1 MRKILLL
8 GLILQALFSE
18 EAAQEL
24 LQCSAIF
31 ESKKA
36 ELKDDLRRL
45 SEKEQSLRI
54 LQTENARLLD
64 EKTDLLNQKEKEVEE
79 KLKNL
84 AAKEEAFKTLQTEE
98 KKRLKNLIEENEG
111 ILREI
116 KQAKDSKIGETYS
129 KMKDSKSALILE
141 NLPTQNALEIL
152 MALKPQELGKILAKM
167 DPKKAAA
174 LTELWQKPPKENK
187 EIPKTTA
194 PTPPIAFGT
203 QFALSLIPLGGY
215 VKLKGMDKEENG
227 MNETTDDSY
236 AQKSPFQKL
245 WILFGGAFFNFLF
258 AILVYFFLALGG
270 EKVLLPVIGDLDKNA
285 LEAGLLKGDKILSI
299 NHKKIASFREI
310 RSVVARARGEL
321 VLEIE
326 RNHQVLEKR
335 LTPKIVAVISD
346 SNDPNE
352 MIRYKAIGIKPDMQK
367 MGVVSYSLFQAF
379 EKALSRFKEGVVL
392 IVDSLRRLIMGSSSV
407 KELSGVV
414 GIVGALS
421 HANSLSM
428 LLLFGAFLSIN
439 LGILNLLPIPALD
452 GAQMLG
458 VVFKNIFHI
467 TLPTPI
473 QNALWLAGVGF
484 LVFIMFLGLFND
496 LTRLL

>member
-1 MRKILLL
+1 MMFIVAVLMLAF
-8 GLILQALFSE
+8 LIF
-18 EAAQEL
+18 
-24 LQCSAIF
+24 
-31 ESKKA
+31 
-36 ELKDDLRRL
+36 
-45 SEKEQSLRI
+45 
-54 LQTENARLLD
+54 
-64 EKTDLLNQKEKEVEE
+64 VH
-79 KLKNL
+79 
-84 AAKEEAFKTLQTEE
+84 
-98 KKRLKNLIEENEG
+98 
-111 ILREI
+111 
-116 KQAKDSKIGETYS
+116 
-129 KMKDSKSALILE
+129 
-141 NLPTQNALEIL
+141 
-152 MALKPQELGKILAKM
+152 ELGHFTIARICGVKVEVFSIGFG
-167 DPKKAAA
+167 KK
-174 LTELWQKPPKENK
+174 LCFFKL
-187 EIPKTTA
+187 
-194 PTPPIAFGT
+194 FGT

-227 MNETTDDSY
+227 TNETHQENDSY

-258 AILVYFFLALGG
+258 AILVYFFLALSG
-270 EKVLLPVIGDLDKNA
+270 EKVLLPVIGDLEKNA

-321 VLEIE
+321 VLKIE
-326 RNHQVLEKR
+326 RNHQILEKR

-367 MGVVSYSLFQAF
+367 TGVVSYSLFQAF

-392 IVDSLRRLIMGSSSV
+392 IVDSLRRLIMGSASV

-421 HANSLSM
+421 HASSFSM

-458 VVFKNIFHI
+458 VVFKNIFKI
-467 TLPTPI
+467 TLPAFV

>member
-1 MRKILLL
+1 MFIVAVLMLAF
-8 GLILQALFSE
+8 LIF
-18 EAAQEL
+18 
-24 LQCSAIF
+24 
-31 ESKKA
+31 
-36 ELKDDLRRL
+36 
-45 SEKEQSLRI
+45 
-54 LQTENARLLD
+54 
-64 EKTDLLNQKEKEVEE
+64 VH
-79 KLKNL
+79 
-84 AAKEEAFKTLQTEE
+84 
-98 KKRLKNLIEENEG
+98 
-111 ILREI
+111 
-116 KQAKDSKIGETYS
+116 
-129 KMKDSKSALILE
+129 
-141 NLPTQNALEIL
+141 
-152 MALKPQELGKILAKM
+152 ELGHFTIARICGVKVEVFSIGFG
-167 DPKKAAA
+167 KK
-174 LTELWQKPPKENK
+174 LCFFKL
-187 EIPKTTA
+187 
-194 PTPPIAFGT
+194 FGT

-215 VKLKGMDKEENG
+215 VKLKGMDKEEDG
-227 MNETTDDSY
+227 TNETHQENDSY

-258 AILVYFFLALGG
+258 AILVYFFLALSG

-310 RSVVARARGEL
+310 RSVVARSQGEL

-326 RNHQVLEKR
+326 RKHQILEKR

-352 MIRYKAIGIKPDMQK
+352 IIKYKVIGIKPDMQK
-367 MGVVSYSLFQAF
+367 TGVISYSLFQAF

-392 IVDSLRRLIMGSSSV
+392 IGDSLRRLIMGSASV

-421 HANSLSM
+421 HASSLSM

-458 VVFKNIFHI
+458 VVFKNIFKI
-467 TLPTPI
+467 TLPAFM

-496 LTRLL
+496 ITRLL

>member
-1 MRKILLL
+1 MFIVAVLMLAF
-8 GLILQALFSE
+8 LIF
-18 EAAQEL
+18 
-24 LQCSAIF
+24 
-31 ESKKA
+31 
-36 ELKDDLRRL
+36 
-45 SEKEQSLRI
+45 
-54 LQTENARLLD
+54 
-64 EKTDLLNQKEKEVEE
+64 VH
-79 KLKNL
+79 
-84 AAKEEAFKTLQTEE
+84 
-98 KKRLKNLIEENEG
+98 
-111 ILREI
+111 
-116 KQAKDSKIGETYS
+116 
-129 KMKDSKSALILE
+129 
-141 NLPTQNALEIL
+141 
-152 MALKPQELGKILAKM
+152 ELGHFTIARICGVKVEVFSIGFG
-167 DPKKAAA
+167 KK
-174 LTELWQKPPKENK
+174 LCFFKL
-187 EIPKTTA
+187 
-194 PTPPIAFGT
+194 FGT

-215 VKLKGMDKEENG
+215 VKLKGMDKEEDG
-227 MNETTDDSY
+227 TNETANDSY

-299 NHKKIASFREI
+299 NHQKIASFREI
-310 RSVVARARGEL
+310 RSVVARSQGEL

-326 RNHQVLEKR
+326 RNHQILEKR

-352 MIRYKAIGIKPDMQK
+352 MIQYKAIGIKPDMQK
-367 MGVVSYSLFQAF
+367 TGVVSYSLFQAF

-392 IVDSLRRLIMGSSSV
+392 IADSLRRLIMGSASV

-421 HANSLSM
+421 HASSLSM

-458 VVFKNIFHI
+458 VVFKNIFKI
-467 TLPTPI
+467 VLPAFM

-496 LTRLL
+496 ITRLL

>member
-1 MRKILLL
+1 MFIVAVLMLAF
-8 GLILQALFSE
+8 LIF
-18 EAAQEL
+18 
-24 LQCSAIF
+24 
-31 ESKKA
+31 
-36 ELKDDLRRL
+36 
-45 SEKEQSLRI
+45 
-54 LQTENARLLD
+54 
-64 EKTDLLNQKEKEVEE
+64 VH
-79 KLKNL
+79 
-84 AAKEEAFKTLQTEE
+84 
-98 KKRLKNLIEENEG
+98 
-111 ILREI
+111 
-116 KQAKDSKIGETYS
+116 
-129 KMKDSKSALILE
+129 
-141 NLPTQNALEIL
+141 
-152 MALKPQELGKILAKM
+152 ELGHFTIARICGVKVEVFSIGFG
-167 DPKKAAA
+167 KK
-174 LTELWQKPPKENK
+174 LCFFKL
-187 EIPKTTA
+187 
-194 PTPPIAFGT
+194 FGT

-215 VKLKGMDKEENG
+215 VKLKGMDKEENET
-227 MNETTDDSY
+227 NETNQENDSY

-270 EKVLLPVIGDLDKNA
+270 EKVLLPVIGDLEKNA

-299 NHKKIASFREI
+299 NHKKIASFGEI
-310 RSVVARARGEL
+310 RSVVARSRGEL

-326 RNHQVLEKR
+326 RNHQILEKR

-352 MIRYKAIGIKPDMQK
+352 IIKYKVIGIKPDMQK
-367 MGVVSYSLFQAF
+367 TVVVSYYLFQAF
-379 EKALSRFKEGVVL
+379 EQALSRFKEGVVL
-392 IVDSLRRLIMGSSSV
+392 IVDSLRRLITGSASV

-421 HANSLSM
+421 HASSLSM

-458 VVFKNIFHI
+458 VVFKNIFKI
-467 TLPTPI
+467 TLPAFM

-496 LTRLL
+496 ITRLL

>member
-1 MRKILLL
+1 MMFVVAVLMLAF
-8 GLILQALFSE
+8 LIF
-18 EAAQEL
+18 
-24 LQCSAIF
+24 
-31 ESKKA
+31 
-36 ELKDDLRRL
+36 
-45 SEKEQSLRI
+45 
-54 LQTENARLLD
+54 
-64 EKTDLLNQKEKEVEE
+64 VH
-79 KLKNL
+79 
-84 AAKEEAFKTLQTEE
+84 
-98 KKRLKNLIEENEG
+98 
-111 ILREI
+111 
-116 KQAKDSKIGETYS
+116 
-129 KMKDSKSALILE
+129 
-141 NLPTQNALEIL
+141 
-152 MALKPQELGKILAKM
+152 ELGHFTIARICGVKVEVFSIGFG
-167 DPKKAAA
+167 KK
-174 LTELWQKPPKENK
+174 LCFFKL
-187 EIPKTTA
+187 
-194 PTPPIAFGT
+194 FGT

-215 VKLKGMDKEENG
+215 VKLKGMDKEENET
-227 MNETTDDSY
+227 NETDQAHDSY

-270 EKVLLPVIGDLDKNA
+270 EKVLLPIIGDLEKNA

-299 NHKKIASFREI
+299 NHKKIASFGEI

-326 RNHQVLEKR
+326 RNHQILEKR

-352 MIRYKAIGIKPDMQK
+352 IIKYKVIGIKPDMQK
-367 MGVVSYSLFQAF
+367 TGVVSYSLFQAF
-379 EKALSRFKEGVVL
+379 EQALSRFKEGVVL
-392 IVDSLRRLIMGSSSV
+392 IVDSLRRLITGSASV

-421 HANSLSM
+421 HASSLSM

-458 VVFKNIFHI
+458 VVFKNIFKI
-467 TLPTPI
+467 ALPAFM

-496 LTRLL
+496 ITRLL

>member
-1 MRKILLL
+1 MFIVAVLMLAF
-8 GLILQALFSE
+8 LIF
-18 EAAQEL
+18 
-24 LQCSAIF
+24 
-31 ESKKA
+31 
-36 ELKDDLRRL
+36 
-45 SEKEQSLRI
+45 
-54 LQTENARLLD
+54 
-64 EKTDLLNQKEKEVEE
+64 VH
-79 KLKNL
+79 
-84 AAKEEAFKTLQTEE
+84 
-98 KKRLKNLIEENEG
+98 
-111 ILREI
+111 
-116 KQAKDSKIGETYS
+116 
-129 KMKDSKSALILE
+129 
-141 NLPTQNALEIL
+141 
-152 MALKPQELGKILAKM
+152 ELGHFVIARICGVKVEVFSIGFG
-167 DPKKAAA
+167 KK
-174 LTELWQKPPKENK
+174 LWFFKL
-187 EIPKTTA
+187 
-194 PTPPIAFGT
+194 FGT

-215 VKLKGMDKEENG
+215 VKLKGMDKEESG
-227 MNETTDDSY
+227 TNETADDSY

-258 AILVYFFLALGG
+258 AISVYFFLALSG
-270 EKVLLPVIGDLDKNA
+270 EKVLLPVIGGLDKNA

-326 RNHQVLEKR
+326 RNNQILEKR
-335 LTPKIVAVISD
+335 LTPKIVAMISD

-367 MGVVSYSLFQAF
+367 TGVVSYSLFQAF
-379 EKALSRFKEGVVL
+379 EQALSRFKEGVVL
-392 IVDSLRRLIMGSSSV
+392 IVDSLRRLIMGSASV

-421 HANSLSM
+421 HANSVSM

-458 VVFKNIFHI
+458 VVFKNIFNI
-467 TLPTPI
+467 TLPAFM

>member
-1 MRKILLL
+1 MFIVAVLMLAF
-8 GLILQALFSE
+8 LIF
-18 EAAQEL
+18 
-24 LQCSAIF
+24 
-31 ESKKA
+31 
-36 ELKDDLRRL
+36 
-45 SEKEQSLRI
+45 
-54 LQTENARLLD
+54 
-64 EKTDLLNQKEKEVEE
+64 VH
-79 KLKNL
+79 
-84 AAKEEAFKTLQTEE
+84 
-98 KKRLKNLIEENEG
+98 
-111 ILREI
+111 
-116 KQAKDSKIGETYS
+116 
-129 KMKDSKSALILE
+129 
-141 NLPTQNALEIL
+141 
-152 MALKPQELGKILAKM
+152 ELGHFTIARICGVKVEVFSIGFG
-167 DPKKAAA
+167 KK
-174 LTELWQKPPKENK
+174 LCFFKL
-187 EIPKTTA
+187 
-194 PTPPIAFGT
+194 FGT

-215 VKLKGMDKEENG
+215 VKLKGMDKEEN
-227 MNETTDDSY
+227 ETHQADDSY

-258 AILVYFFLALGG
+258 AVLVYFFLALSG
-270 EKVLLPVIGDLDKNA
+270 EKVLLPVIGGLESNA

-326 RNHQVLEKR
+326 RNHQILEKR

-367 MGVVSYSLFQAF
+367 TGVVSYSLFQAF
-379 EKALSRFKEGVVL
+379 EQALSRFKEGVVL
-392 IVDSLRRLIMGSSSV
+392 IVDSLRRLVTGSASV

-428 LLLFGAFLSIN
+428 LLLFGAFLSVN

-458 VVFKNIFHI
+458 VVFKNIFKI
-467 TLPTPI
+467 TLPAFV
-473 QNALWLAGVGF
+473 QNALWLAGVGL

-496 LTRLL
+496 INRLL

>member
-1 MRKILLL
+1 MMFIVAVLMLAF
-8 GLILQALFSE
+8 LIF
-18 EAAQEL
+18 
-24 LQCSAIF
+24 
-31 ESKKA
+31 
-36 ELKDDLRRL
+36 
-45 SEKEQSLRI
+45 
-54 LQTENARLLD
+54 
-64 EKTDLLNQKEKEVEE
+64 VH
-79 KLKNL
+79 
-84 AAKEEAFKTLQTEE
+84 
-98 KKRLKNLIEENEG
+98 
-111 ILREI
+111 
-116 KQAKDSKIGETYS
+116 
-129 KMKDSKSALILE
+129 
-141 NLPTQNALEIL
+141 
-152 MALKPQELGKILAKM
+152 ELGHFVIARICGVKVEVFSIGFG
-167 DPKKAAA
+167 KK
-174 LTELWQKPPKENK
+174 LCFFKL
-187 EIPKTTA
+187 
-194 PTPPIAFGT
+194 FGT

-227 MNETTDDSY
+227 TNETANDSY

-258 AILVYFFLALGG
+258 AILVYFFLALSG
-270 EKVLLPVIGDLDKNA
+270 EKVLLPIIGDLEKNA

-299 NHKKIASFREI
+299 NHQKIASFGEI
-310 RSVVARARGEL
+310 RSVVAHARGEL

-326 RNHQVLEKR
+326 RNNQILEKR

-367 MGVVSYSLFQAF
+367 TGVVSYSLFQAF

-392 IVDSLRRLIMGSSSV
+392 IVDSLRRLIMGSASV

>member
-1 MRKILLL
+1 MMFIVAVLMLAF
-8 GLILQALFSE
+8 LIF
-18 EAAQEL
+18 
-24 LQCSAIF
+24 
-31 ESKKA
+31 
-36 ELKDDLRRL
+36 
-45 SEKEQSLRI
+45 
-54 LQTENARLLD
+54 
-64 EKTDLLNQKEKEVEE
+64 VH
-79 KLKNL
+79 
-84 AAKEEAFKTLQTEE
+84 
-98 KKRLKNLIEENEG
+98 
-111 ILREI
+111 
-116 KQAKDSKIGETYS
+116 
-129 KMKDSKSALILE
+129 
-141 NLPTQNALEIL
+141 
-152 MALKPQELGKILAKM
+152 ELGHFTIARICGVKVEVFSIGFG
-167 DPKKAAA
+167 KK
-174 LTELWQKPPKENK
+174 LCFFKL
-187 EIPKTTA
+187 
-194 PTPPIAFGT
+194 FGT

-215 VKLKGMDKEENG
+215 VKLKGMDKEENET
-227 MNETTDDSY
+227 NESTNDSY

-270 EKVLLPVIGDLDKNA
+270 EKVLLPVIGGLEKNA

-310 RSVVARARGEL
+310 RSVVAHARGEL

-326 RNHQVLEKR
+326 RNHQILEKR

-352 MIRYKAIGIKPDMQK
+352 IIKYKVIGIKPDMQK
-367 MGVVSYSLFQAF
+367 TGVISYSLFQAF

-392 IVDSLRRLIMGSSSV
+392 IADSLRRLITGSASV

-421 HANSLSM
+421 HASSLSM

-458 VVFKNIFHI
+458 VVFKNIFKI
-467 TLPTPI
+467 TLPAFM

-496 LTRLL
+496 ITRLL

>member
-1 MRKILLL
+1 MFIVAVLMLAF
-8 GLILQALFSE
+8 LIF
-18 EAAQEL
+18 
-24 LQCSAIF
+24 
-31 ESKKA
+31 
-36 ELKDDLRRL
+36 
-45 SEKEQSLRI
+45 
-54 LQTENARLLD
+54 
-64 EKTDLLNQKEKEVEE
+64 VH
-79 KLKNL
+79 
-84 AAKEEAFKTLQTEE
+84 
-98 KKRLKNLIEENEG
+98 
-111 ILREI
+111 
-116 KQAKDSKIGETYS
+116 
-129 KMKDSKSALILE
+129 
-141 NLPTQNALEIL
+141 
-152 MALKPQELGKILAKM
+152 ELGHFTIARICGVKVEVFSIGFG
-167 DPKKAAA
+167 KK
-174 LTELWQKPPKENK
+174 LCFFKL
-187 EIPKTTA
+187 
-194 PTPPIAFGT
+194 FGT

-215 VKLKGMDKEENG
+215 VKLKGMDKEG
-227 MNETTDDSY
+227 NETNESANDSY
-236 AQKSPFQKL
+236 AQKSPFKKL

-270 EKVLLPVIGDLDKNA
+270 EKVLLPVIGDLEKNA

-310 RSVVARARGEL
+310 RSVVAHSRGEL

-326 RNHQVLEKR
+326 RNHQILEKR

-352 MIRYKAIGIKPDMQK
+352 MIRYKVIGIKPDMQK
-367 MGVVSYSLFQAF
+367 TGVVSYSLFQAF
-379 EKALSRFKEGVVL
+379 EQALSRFKEGVVL
-392 IVDSLRRLIMGSSSV
+392 IADSLKRLIMGSSSV

-421 HANSLSM
+421 HASSLSM

-458 VVFKNIFHI
+458 VVFKNIFKI
-467 TLPTPI
+467 TLPAFM

-496 LTRLL
+496 ITRLL

>member
-1 MRKILLL
+1 MFIVAVLMLAF
-8 GLILQALFSE
+8 LIF
-18 EAAQEL
+18 
-24 LQCSAIF
+24 
-31 ESKKA
+31 
-36 ELKDDLRRL
+36 
-45 SEKEQSLRI
+45 
-54 LQTENARLLD
+54 
-64 EKTDLLNQKEKEVEE
+64 VH
-79 KLKNL
+79 
-84 AAKEEAFKTLQTEE
+84 
-98 KKRLKNLIEENEG
+98 
-111 ILREI
+111 
-116 KQAKDSKIGETYS
+116 
-129 KMKDSKSALILE
+129 
-141 NLPTQNALEIL
+141 
-152 MALKPQELGKILAKM
+152 ELGHFTIARICGVKVEVFSIGFG
-167 DPKKAAA
+167 KK
-174 LTELWQKPPKENK
+174 LCFFKL
-187 EIPKTTA
+187 
-194 PTPPIAFGT
+194 FGT

-215 VKLKGMDKEENG
+215 VKLKGMDKEENKT
-227 MNETTDDSY
+227 NETANDSY

-258 AILVYFFLALGG
+258 AILVYFFLALSG
-270 EKVLLPVIGDLDKNA
+270 EKVLLPIIGDLEKNA

-310 RSVVARARGEL
+310 RSVVAHARGEL

-326 RNHQVLEKR
+326 RNNQILEKR
-335 LTPKIVAVISD
+335 LTPKIVAVISE

-367 MGVVSYSLFQAF
+367 TGVVSYSLFQAF
-379 EKALSRFKEGVVL
+379 EQALSRFKEGVVL
-392 IVDSLRRLIMGSSSV
+392 IGDSLRRLIMGSSSV

-421 HANSLSM
+421 HANSLNM

-467 TLPTPI
+467 ALPTPI

-484 LVFIMFLGLFND
+484 LVFVMFLGLFND
-496 LTRLL
+496 ITRLL

>member
-1 MRKILLL
+1 MMFVVAVLMLALL
-8 GLILQALFSE
+8 
-18 EAAQEL
+18 
-24 LQCSAIF
+24 IF
-31 ESKKA
+31 
-36 ELKDDLRRL
+36 
-45 SEKEQSLRI
+45 
-54 LQTENARLLD
+54 
-64 EKTDLLNQKEKEVEE
+64 VH
-79 KLKNL
+79 
-84 AAKEEAFKTLQTEE
+84 
-98 KKRLKNLIEENEG
+98 
-111 ILREI
+111 
-116 KQAKDSKIGETYS
+116 
-129 KMKDSKSALILE
+129 
-141 NLPTQNALEIL
+141 
-152 MALKPQELGKILAKM
+152 ELGHFTIARICGVKVEVFSIGFG
-167 DPKKAAA
+167 KK
-174 LTELWQKPPKENK
+174 LCFFKL
-187 EIPKTTA
+187 
-194 PTPPIAFGT
+194 FGT

-227 MNETTDDSY
+227 TNETHQENDSY

-258 AILVYFFLALGG
+258 AILVYFFLALSG
-270 EKVLLPVIGDLDKNA
+270 EKVLLPVIGGLEKNA

-299 NHKKIASFREI
+299 NHEKIASFREI
-310 RSVVARARGEL
+310 RSVVARSQGEL

-326 RNHQVLEKR
+326 RNNQILEKR

-367 MGVVSYSLFQAF
+367 TGVISYSLFQAF

-392 IVDSLRRLIMGSSSV
+392 IVDSLRRLITGSASV

-421 HANSLSM
+421 HASSLSM

-458 VVFKNIFHI
+458 VVFKNIFKI
-467 TLPTPI
+467 TLPAFM

>member
-1 MRKILLL
+1 MFIVAVLMLAF
-8 GLILQALFSE
+8 LIF
-18 EAAQEL
+18 
-24 LQCSAIF
+24 
-31 ESKKA
+31 
-36 ELKDDLRRL
+36 
-45 SEKEQSLRI
+45 
-54 LQTENARLLD
+54 
-64 EKTDLLNQKEKEVEE
+64 VH
-79 KLKNL
+79 
-84 AAKEEAFKTLQTEE
+84 
-98 KKRLKNLIEENEG
+98 
-111 ILREI
+111 
-116 KQAKDSKIGETYS
+116 
-129 KMKDSKSALILE
+129 
-141 NLPTQNALEIL
+141 
-152 MALKPQELGKILAKM
+152 ELGHFTIARICGVKVEVFSIGFG
-167 DPKKAAA
+167 KK
-174 LTELWQKPPKENK
+174 LCFFKL
-187 EIPKTTA
+187 
-194 PTPPIAFGT
+194 FGT

-215 VKLKGMDKEENG
+215 VKLKGMDKEENET
-227 MNETTDDSY
+227 NESTNDSY
-236 AQKSPFQKL
+236 AQKSPFKKL

-270 EKVLLPVIGDLDKNA
+270 EKVLLPIIGDLEKNA

-299 NHKKIASFREI
+299 NHKKIASFGEI
-310 RSVVARARGEL
+310 RSVVAHARGEL

-326 RNHQVLEKR
+326 RNHQILEKR

-352 MIRYKAIGIKPDMQK
+352 IIKYKVIGIKPDMQK
-367 MGVVSYSLFQAF
+367 TGVVSYSLFQAF

-392 IVDSLRRLIMGSSSV
+392 IVDSLRRLIMGSASV

-421 HANSLSM
+421 HASSLSM

-458 VVFKNIFHI
+458 VVFKNIFKI
-467 TLPTPI
+467 TLPAFM

-496 LTRLL
+496 ITRLL

>member
-1 MRKILLL
+1 MFIVAVLMLAF
-8 GLILQALFSE
+8 LIF
-18 EAAQEL
+18 
-24 LQCSAIF
+24 
-31 ESKKA
+31 
-36 ELKDDLRRL
+36 
-45 SEKEQSLRI
+45 
-54 LQTENARLLD
+54 
-64 EKTDLLNQKEKEVEE
+64 VH
-79 KLKNL
+79 
-84 AAKEEAFKTLQTEE
+84 
-98 KKRLKNLIEENEG
+98 
-111 ILREI
+111 
-116 KQAKDSKIGETYS
+116 
-129 KMKDSKSALILE
+129 
-141 NLPTQNALEIL
+141 
-152 MALKPQELGKILAKM
+152 ELGHFTIARICGVKVEVFSIGFG
-167 DPKKAAA
+167 KK
-174 LTELWQKPPKENK
+174 LCFFKL
-187 EIPKTTA
+187 
-194 PTPPIAFGT
+194 FGT

-227 MNETTDDSY
+227 TNETSNDSY

-258 AILVYFFLALGG
+258 AILVYFFLALSG
-270 EKVLLPVIGDLDKNA
+270 EKVLLPVIGDLEKNA

-299 NHKKIASFREI
+299 NHEKIASFREI

-326 RNHQVLEKR
+326 RNNRILEKR
-335 LTPKIVAVISD
+335 LTPKIVAVISE

-367 MGVVSYSLFQAF
+367 MGVVSYSVFQAF
-379 EKALSRFKEGVVL
+379 EKALSRFKEGVIL
-392 IVDSLRRLIMGSSSV
+392 IVDSLRRLIMGSTSV

-458 VVFKNIFHI
+458 VVFKNIFKI
-467 TLPTPI
+467 ALPAFV

>member
-1 MRKILLL
+1 MFIVAVLMLAF
-8 GLILQALFSE
+8 LIF
-18 EAAQEL
+18 
-24 LQCSAIF
+24 
-31 ESKKA
+31 
-36 ELKDDLRRL
+36 
-45 SEKEQSLRI
+45 
-54 LQTENARLLD
+54 
-64 EKTDLLNQKEKEVEE
+64 VH
-79 KLKNL
+79 
-84 AAKEEAFKTLQTEE
+84 
-98 KKRLKNLIEENEG
+98 
-111 ILREI
+111 
-116 KQAKDSKIGETYS
+116 
-129 KMKDSKSALILE
+129 
-141 NLPTQNALEIL
+141 
-152 MALKPQELGKILAKM
+152 ELGHFTIARICGVKVEVFSIGFG
-167 DPKKAAA
+167 KK
-174 LTELWQKPPKENK
+174 LCFFKL
-187 EIPKTTA
+187 
-194 PTPPIAFGT
+194 FGT

-227 MNETTDDSY
+227 VNETADDSY

-258 AILVYFFLALGG
+258 AILVYFFLALSG
-270 EKVLLPVIGDLDKNA
+270 EKVLLPVIGGLEKNA

-299 NHKKIASFREI
+299 NHQKIASFREI

-326 RNHQVLEKR
+326 RNHQILEKR
-335 LTPKIVAVISD
+335 LTPKIVAVISE

-352 MIRYKAIGIKPDMQK
+352 IIQYKIIGIKPDMQK

-392 IVDSLRRLIMGSSSV
+392 IVDSLRRLIMGSASV

-421 HANSLSM
+421 HASSLSM

-458 VVFKNIFHI
+458 VVFKNIFKI

>member
-1 MRKILLL
+1 MMFIVAVLMLAF
-8 GLILQALFSE
+8 LIF
-18 EAAQEL
+18 
-24 LQCSAIF
+24 
-31 ESKKA
+31 
-36 ELKDDLRRL
+36 
-45 SEKEQSLRI
+45 
-54 LQTENARLLD
+54 
-64 EKTDLLNQKEKEVEE
+64 VH
-79 KLKNL
+79 
-84 AAKEEAFKTLQTEE
+84 
-98 KKRLKNLIEENEG
+98 
-111 ILREI
+111 
-116 KQAKDSKIGETYS
+116 
-129 KMKDSKSALILE
+129 
-141 NLPTQNALEIL
+141 
-152 MALKPQELGKILAKM
+152 ELGHFTIARICRVKVEVFSIGFG
-167 DPKKAAA
+167 KK
-174 LTELWQKPPKENK
+174 LCFFKL
-187 EIPKTTA
+187 
-194 PTPPIAFGT
+194 FDT

-215 VKLKGMDKEENG
+215 VKLKGMDKEEDG
-227 MNETTDDSY
+227 TNESANDSY

-258 AILVYFFLALGG
+258 AILVYFFLALSG

-310 RSVVARARGEL
+310 RSVVARSQGEL

-326 RNHQVLEKR
+326 RKHQILEKR

-352 MIRYKAIGIKPDMQK
+352 MIQYKAIGIKPDMQK
-367 MGVVSYSLFQAF
+367 TGVVSYSLFQAF

-392 IVDSLRRLIMGSSSV
+392 IVDSLRRLIMGSASV

-421 HANSLSM
+421 HASSLSM

-458 VVFKNIFHI
+458 VIFKNIFKI
-467 TLPTPI
+467 TLPAFV

-496 LTRLL
+496 ITRLL

>member
-1 MRKILLL
+1 MFIVAVLMLAF
-8 GLILQALFSE
+8 LIF
-18 EAAQEL
+18 
-24 LQCSAIF
+24 
-31 ESKKA
+31 
-36 ELKDDLRRL
+36 
-45 SEKEQSLRI
+45 
-54 LQTENARLLD
+54 
-64 EKTDLLNQKEKEVEE
+64 VH
-79 KLKNL
+79 
-84 AAKEEAFKTLQTEE
+84 
-98 KKRLKNLIEENEG
+98 
-111 ILREI
+111 
-116 KQAKDSKIGETYS
+116 
-129 KMKDSKSALILE
+129 
-141 NLPTQNALEIL
+141 
-152 MALKPQELGKILAKM
+152 ELGHFTIARICGVKVEVFSIGFG
-167 DPKKAAA
+167 KK
-174 LTELWQKPPKENK
+174 LCFFKL
-187 EIPKTTA
+187 
-194 PTPPIAFGT
+194 FGT

-215 VKLKGMDKEENG
+215 VKLKGMDKEENET
-227 MNETTDDSY
+227 NESANDSY
-236 AQKSPFQKL
+236 VQKSPFQKL

-270 EKVLLPVIGDLDKNA
+270 EKVLLPVIGDLEKNA

-326 RNHQVLEKR
+326 RNHQILEKR

-352 MIRYKAIGIKPDMQK
+352 IIKYKVIGIKPDMQK
-367 MGVVSYSLFQAF
+367 TGVVSYSLFQAF
-379 EKALSRFKEGVVL
+379 EQALSRFKEGVVL
-392 IVDSLRRLIMGSSSV
+392 IADSLRRLIMGSASV

-421 HANSLSM
+421 HASSLSM

-458 VVFKNIFHI
+458 VVFKNIFKI
-467 TLPTPI
+467 TLPAFM

-496 LTRLL
+496 ITRLL

>member
-1 MRKILLL
+1 MMFIVAVLMLAF
-8 GLILQALFSE
+8 LIF
-18 EAAQEL
+18 
-24 LQCSAIF
+24 
-31 ESKKA
+31 
-36 ELKDDLRRL
+36 
-45 SEKEQSLRI
+45 
-54 LQTENARLLD
+54 
-64 EKTDLLNQKEKEVEE
+64 VH
-79 KLKNL
+79 
-84 AAKEEAFKTLQTEE
+84 
-98 KKRLKNLIEENEG
+98 
-111 ILREI
+111 
-116 KQAKDSKIGETYS
+116 
-129 KMKDSKSALILE
+129 
-141 NLPTQNALEIL
+141 
-152 MALKPQELGKILAKM
+152 ELGHFTIARICGVKVEVFSIGFG
-167 DPKKAAA
+167 KK
-174 LTELWQKPPKENK
+174 LCFFKL
-187 EIPKTTA
+187 
-194 PTPPIAFGT
+194 FGT

-215 VKLKGMDKEENG
+215 VKLKGMDKEENET
-227 MNETTDDSY
+227 NETNQENDSY

-270 EKVLLPVIGDLDKNA
+270 EKVLLPIIGDLEKNA

-299 NHKKIASFREI
+299 NHEKIASFREI
-310 RSVVARARGEL
+310 RSVVAHARGEL

-326 RNHQVLEKR
+326 RNHQILEKR

-352 MIRYKAIGIKPDMQK
+352 IIKYKVIGIKPDMQK
-367 MGVVSYSLFQAF
+367 TGVVSYSLFQAF
-379 EKALSRFKEGVVL
+379 EQALSRFKEGVVL
-392 IVDSLRRLIMGSSSV
+392 IVDSLRRLIMGSASV

-421 HANSLSM
+421 HASSLSM

-458 VVFKNIFHI
+458 VVFKNIFKI
-467 TLPTPI
+467 TLPAFM

-496 LTRLL
+496 ITRLL

>member
-1 MRKILLL
+1 MFIVAVLMLAF
-8 GLILQALFSE
+8 LIF
-18 EAAQEL
+18 
-24 LQCSAIF
+24 
-31 ESKKA
+31 
-36 ELKDDLRRL
+36 
-45 SEKEQSLRI
+45 
-54 LQTENARLLD
+54 
-64 EKTDLLNQKEKEVEE
+64 VH
-79 KLKNL
+79 
-84 AAKEEAFKTLQTEE
+84 
-98 KKRLKNLIEENEG
+98 
-111 ILREI
+111 
-116 KQAKDSKIGETYS
+116 
-129 KMKDSKSALILE
+129 
-141 NLPTQNALEIL
+141 
-152 MALKPQELGKILAKM
+152 ELGHFTIARICGVKVEVFSIGFG
-167 DPKKAAA
+167 KK
-174 LTELWQKPPKENK
+174 LCFFKL
-187 EIPKTTA
+187 
-194 PTPPIAFGT
+194 FGT

-215 VKLKGMDKEENG
+215 VKLKGMDKEESG
-227 MNETTDDSY
+227 TNETADDSY

-258 AILVYFFLALGG
+258 AILVYFFLALSG

-299 NHKKIASFREI
+299 NHEKIASFGEI
-310 RSVVARARGEL
+310 RGIVARARGEL

-326 RNHQVLEKR
+326 RNNQILEKR

-367 MGVVSYSLFQAF
+367 MSVVSYSLIQAF
-379 EKALSRFKEGVVL
+379 KQALSRFKEGVVL
-392 IVDSLRRLIMGSSSV
+392 IGDSLRRLITGSASV

-421 HANSLSM
+421 HASSVSM

-458 VVFKNIFHI
+458 VVFKNIFNI
-467 TLPTPI
+467 ALPAFV

-496 LTRLL
+496 ITRLL

>member
-1 MRKILLL
+1 MMFVVAVLMLAF
-8 GLILQALFSE
+8 LIF
-18 EAAQEL
+18 
-24 LQCSAIF
+24 
-31 ESKKA
+31 
-36 ELKDDLRRL
+36 
-45 SEKEQSLRI
+45 
-54 LQTENARLLD
+54 
-64 EKTDLLNQKEKEVEE
+64 VH
-79 KLKNL
+79 
-84 AAKEEAFKTLQTEE
+84 
-98 KKRLKNLIEENEG
+98 
-111 ILREI
+111 
-116 KQAKDSKIGETYS
+116 
-129 KMKDSKSALILE
+129 
-141 NLPTQNALEIL
+141 
-152 MALKPQELGKILAKM
+152 ELGHFTIARICGVKVEVFSIGFG
-167 DPKKAAA
+167 KK
-174 LTELWQKPPKENK
+174 LCFFKL
-187 EIPKTTA
+187 
-194 PTPPIAFGT
+194 FGT

-215 VKLKGMDKEENG
+215 VKLKGMDKEENET
-227 MNETTDDSY
+227 NESANDSY
-236 AQKSPFQKL
+236 TQKSPFQKL

-270 EKVLLPVIGDLDKNA
+270 EKVLLPVIGDLEKNA

-310 RSVVARARGEL
+310 RSVVVHARGEL

-326 RNHQVLEKR
+326 RNHQILEKR

-352 MIRYKAIGIKPDMQK
+352 IIKYKVIGIKPDMQK
-367 MGVVSYSLFQAF
+367 TGVISYSLFQAF

-392 IVDSLRRLIMGSSSV
+392 IVDSLRRLIAGSASV

-421 HANSLSM
+421 HASSLSM

-439 LGILNLLPIPALD
+439 LGILNLLPIPVLD

-458 VVFKNIFHI
+458 VVFKNIFKI
-467 TLPTPI
+467 TLPAFM

>member
-1 MRKILLL
+1 MFIVAVLMLAF
-8 GLILQALFSE
+8 LIF
-18 EAAQEL
+18 
-24 LQCSAIF
+24 
-31 ESKKA
+31 
-36 ELKDDLRRL
+36 
-45 SEKEQSLRI
+45 
-54 LQTENARLLD
+54 
-64 EKTDLLNQKEKEVEE
+64 VH
-79 KLKNL
+79 
-84 AAKEEAFKTLQTEE
+84 
-98 KKRLKNLIEENEG
+98 
-111 ILREI
+111 
-116 KQAKDSKIGETYS
+116 
-129 KMKDSKSALILE
+129 
-141 NLPTQNALEIL
+141 
-152 MALKPQELGKILAKM
+152 ELGHFTIARICGVKVEVFSIGFG
-167 DPKKAAA
+167 KK
-174 LTELWQKPPKENK
+174 LCFFKL
-187 EIPKTTA
+187 
-194 PTPPIAFGT
+194 FGT

-215 VKLKGMDKEENG
+215 VKLKGMDKEEDG
-227 MNETTDDSY
+227 TNETQADDSY

-258 AILVYFFLALGG
+258 AILVYFFLALSG
-270 EKVLLPVIGDLDKNA
+270 EKVLLPVIGDLEKNA

-310 RSVVARARGEL
+310 RSLVAHSQGEL

-326 RNHQVLEKR
+326 RNHQILEKR
-335 LTPKIVAVISD
+335 LTPKIVAIISD

-352 MIRYKAIGIKPDMQK
+352 IIKYKAIGIKPDMQK
-367 MGVVSYSLFQAF
+367 TGVISYSLFQAF

-392 IVDSLRRLIMGSSSV
+392 IGDSLRRLVTGSASV

-421 HANSLSM
+421 HANSFSM

-458 VVFKNIFHI
+458 VVFKNIFKI
-467 TLPTPI
+467 TLPAFV

>member
-1 MRKILLL
+1 MFIVAVLMLAF
-8 GLILQALFSE
+8 LIF
-18 EAAQEL
+18 
-24 LQCSAIF
+24 
-31 ESKKA
+31 
-36 ELKDDLRRL
+36 
-45 SEKEQSLRI
+45 
-54 LQTENARLLD
+54 
-64 EKTDLLNQKEKEVEE
+64 VH
-79 KLKNL
+79 
-84 AAKEEAFKTLQTEE
+84 
-98 KKRLKNLIEENEG
+98 
-111 ILREI
+111 
-116 KQAKDSKIGETYS
+116 
-129 KMKDSKSALILE
+129 
-141 NLPTQNALEIL
+141 
-152 MALKPQELGKILAKM
+152 ELGHFTIARICGVKVEVFSIGFG
-167 DPKKAAA
+167 KK
-174 LTELWQKPPKENK
+174 LCFFKL
-187 EIPKTTA
+187 
-194 PTPPIAFGT
+194 FGT

-215 VKLKGMDKEENG
+215 VKLKGMDKEENET
-227 MNETTDDSY
+227 NEANQENDSY
-236 AQKSPFQKL
+236 VQKSPFKKL

-270 EKVLLPVIGDLDKNA
+270 EKVLLPIIGDLEKNA

-299 NHKKIASFREI
+299 NHKKIASFREV
-310 RSVVARARGEL
+310 RSVVVRARGEL

-326 RNHQVLEKR
+326 RNHQILEKR

-352 MIRYKAIGIKPDMQK
+352 IIKYKVIGIKPDMQK
-367 MGVVSYSLFQAF
+367 TGVISYSLFQAF

-392 IVDSLRRLIMGSSSV
+392 IVDSLRRLIMGNASV

-421 HANSLSM
+421 HASSLSM

-458 VVFKNIFHI
+458 VVFKNIFKI
-467 TLPTPI
+467 TLPAFM

-496 LTRLL
+496 ITRLL

>member
-1 MRKILLL
+1 MFIVAVLMLAF
-8 GLILQALFSE
+8 LIF
-18 EAAQEL
+18 
-24 LQCSAIF
+24 
-31 ESKKA
+31 
-36 ELKDDLRRL
+36 
-45 SEKEQSLRI
+45 
-54 LQTENARLLD
+54 
-64 EKTDLLNQKEKEVEE
+64 VH
-79 KLKNL
+79 
-84 AAKEEAFKTLQTEE
+84 
-98 KKRLKNLIEENEG
+98 
-111 ILREI
+111 
-116 KQAKDSKIGETYS
+116 
-129 KMKDSKSALILE
+129 
-141 NLPTQNALEIL
+141 
-152 MALKPQELGKILAKM
+152 ELGHFTIARICGVKVEVFSIGFG
-167 DPKKAAA
+167 KK
-174 LTELWQKPPKENK
+174 LCFFKL
-187 EIPKTTA
+187 
-194 PTPPIAFGT
+194 FGT

-227 MNETTDDSY
+227 TNETADDSY

-270 EKVLLPVIGDLDKNA
+270 EKVLLPVIGGLDKNA

-299 NHKKIASFREI
+299 NHEKIASFREI
-310 RSVVARARGEL
+310 RSVVARSQGEL

-326 RNHQVLEKR
+326 RNHQILEKR

-379 EKALSRFKEGVVL
+379 EQALSRFKEGVVL
-392 IVDSLRRLIMGSSSV
+392 IVDSLRRLIIGSASV

-421 HANSLSM
+421 HASSVSM

-439 LGILNLLPIPALD
+439 LGVLNLLPIPALD

-458 VVFKNIFHI
+458 VVFKNIFKI
-467 TLPTPI
+467 TLPAFV

-496 LTRLL
+496 ITRLL

>member
-1 MRKILLL
+1 MMFIVAVLMLAF
-8 GLILQALFSE
+8 LIF
-18 EAAQEL
+18 
-24 LQCSAIF
+24 
-31 ESKKA
+31 
-36 ELKDDLRRL
+36 
-45 SEKEQSLRI
+45 
-54 LQTENARLLD
+54 
-64 EKTDLLNQKEKEVEE
+64 VH
-79 KLKNL
+79 
-84 AAKEEAFKTLQTEE
+84 
-98 KKRLKNLIEENEG
+98 
-111 ILREI
+111 
-116 KQAKDSKIGETYS
+116 
-129 KMKDSKSALILE
+129 
-141 NLPTQNALEIL
+141 
-152 MALKPQELGKILAKM
+152 ELGHFIIARICGVKVEVFSIGFG
-167 DPKKAAA
+167 KK
-174 LTELWQKPPKENK
+174 LCFFKL
-187 EIPKTTA
+187 
-194 PTPPIAFGT
+194 FGT

-227 MNETTDDSY
+227 TNETADDSY

-258 AILVYFFLALGG
+258 AVLVYFFLALSG
-270 EKVLLPVIGDLDKNA
+270 EKVLLPVIGDLEKNA

-299 NHKKIASFREI
+299 NHQKIASFREI
-310 RSVVARARGEL
+310 RDIVVHSQGEL
-321 VLEIE
+321 ILEIE
-326 RNHQVLEKR
+326 RNHRILEKR
-335 LTPKIVAVISD
+335 LTPKIVAVISE

-367 MGVVSYSLFQAF
+367 TGVVSYSLFQAF
-379 EKALSRFKEGVVL
+379 EQALSRFKEGVVL
-392 IVDSLRRLIMGSSSV
+392 IVDSLRRLITGSASV

-467 TLPTPI
+467 ALPTPI

-496 LTRLL
+496 ITRLL

>member
-1 MRKILLL
+1 MMFIVAVLMLAF
-8 GLILQALFSE
+8 LIF
-18 EAAQEL
+18 
-24 LQCSAIF
+24 
-31 ESKKA
+31 
-36 ELKDDLRRL
+36 
-45 SEKEQSLRI
+45 
-54 LQTENARLLD
+54 
-64 EKTDLLNQKEKEVEE
+64 VH
-79 KLKNL
+79 
-84 AAKEEAFKTLQTEE
+84 
-98 KKRLKNLIEENEG
+98 
-111 ILREI
+111 
-116 KQAKDSKIGETYS
+116 
-129 KMKDSKSALILE
+129 
-141 NLPTQNALEIL
+141 
-152 MALKPQELGKILAKM
+152 ELGHFTIARICGVKVEVFSIGFG
-167 DPKKAAA
+167 KK
-174 LTELWQKPPKENK
+174 LCFFKL
-187 EIPKTTA
+187 
-194 PTPPIAFGT
+194 FGT

-215 VKLKGMDKEENG
+215 VKLKGMDKEENKT
-227 MNETTDDSY
+227 NETANDSY

-258 AILVYFFLALGG
+258 AILVYFFLALSG

-299 NHKKIASFREI
+299 NHEKIASFREI

-326 RNHQVLEKR
+326 RNNQILEKR

-367 MGVVSYSLFQAF
+367 MGVVSYSVFQAF

-407 KELSGVV
+407 KELSGVI

-458 VVFKNIFHI
+458 VVFKNIFKI
-467 TLPTPI
+467 TLPAFM

-484 LVFIMFLGLFND
+484 LVFVMFLGLFND
-496 LTRLL
+496 ITRLL

>member
-1 MRKILLL
+1 MFIVAVLMLAF
-8 GLILQALFSE
+8 LIF
-18 EAAQEL
+18 
-24 LQCSAIF
+24 
-31 ESKKA
+31 
-36 ELKDDLRRL
+36 
-45 SEKEQSLRI
+45 
-54 LQTENARLLD
+54 
-64 EKTDLLNQKEKEVEE
+64 VH
-79 KLKNL
+79 
-84 AAKEEAFKTLQTEE
+84 
-98 KKRLKNLIEENEG
+98 
-111 ILREI
+111 
-116 KQAKDSKIGETYS
+116 
-129 KMKDSKSALILE
+129 
-141 NLPTQNALEIL
+141 
-152 MALKPQELGKILAKM
+152 ELGHFTIARICGVKVEVFSIGFG
-167 DPKKAAA
+167 KK
-174 LTELWQKPPKENK
+174 LCFFKL
-187 EIPKTTA
+187 
-194 PTPPIAFGT
+194 FGT

-215 VKLKGMDKEENG
+215 VKLKGMDKKE
-227 MNETTDDSY
+227 NETHQANDSY

-258 AILVYFFLALGG
+258 AILVYFFLALSG
-270 EKVLLPVIGDLDKNA
+270 EKVLLPVIGGLDKNA

-310 RSVVARARGEL
+310 RSVVAHSQGEL

-326 RNHQVLEKR
+326 RNHQILEKR

-367 MGVVSYSLFQAF
+367 TGVISYSLFQAF
-379 EKALSRFKEGVVL
+379 EKALSRFKESVVL
-392 IVDSLRRLIMGSSSV
+392 IMDSLRRLIMGSASV

-421 HANSLSM
+421 HASSFSM

-458 VVFKNIFHI
+458 VVFKNIFKI
-467 TLPTPI
+467 TLPAFM

-496 LTRLL
+496 ITRLL

>member
-1 MRKILLL
+1 MFIVAVLMLAF
-8 GLILQALFSE
+8 LIF
-18 EAAQEL
+18 
-24 LQCSAIF
+24 
-31 ESKKA
+31 
-36 ELKDDLRRL
+36 
-45 SEKEQSLRI
+45 
-54 LQTENARLLD
+54 
-64 EKTDLLNQKEKEVEE
+64 VH
-79 KLKNL
+79 
-84 AAKEEAFKTLQTEE
+84 
-98 KKRLKNLIEENEG
+98 
-111 ILREI
+111 
-116 KQAKDSKIGETYS
+116 
-129 KMKDSKSALILE
+129 
-141 NLPTQNALEIL
+141 
-152 MALKPQELGKILAKM
+152 ELGHFTIARICGVKVEVFSIGFG
-167 DPKKAAA
+167 KK
-174 LTELWQKPPKENK
+174 LCFFKL
-187 EIPKTTA
+187 
-194 PTPPIAFGT
+194 FGT

-215 VKLKGMDKEENG
+215 VKLKGMDKEENET
-227 MNETTDDSY
+227 NESTDDSY

-258 AILVYFFLALGG
+258 AILVYFFLALSG
-270 EKVLLPVIGDLDKNA
+270 EKVLLPVIGDLESNA

-299 NHKKIASFREI
+299 NHEKIASFREI
-310 RSVVARARGEL
+310 RGIVARARGEL

-326 RNHQVLEKR
+326 RNHQILEKR

-367 MGVVSYSLFQAF
+367 TGVVSYSLFQAF

-392 IVDSLRRLIMGSSSV
+392 IVDSLRRLIMGSASV

-421 HANSLSM
+421 HASSLSM

-458 VVFKNIFHI
+458 VVFKNIFKI
-467 TLPTPI
+467 TLPAFV

>member
-1 MRKILLL
+1 MFIVAVLMLAF
-8 GLILQALFSE
+8 LIF
-18 EAAQEL
+18 
-24 LQCSAIF
+24 
-31 ESKKA
+31 
-36 ELKDDLRRL
+36 
-45 SEKEQSLRI
+45 
-54 LQTENARLLD
+54 
-64 EKTDLLNQKEKEVEE
+64 VH
-79 KLKNL
+79 
-84 AAKEEAFKTLQTEE
+84 
-98 KKRLKNLIEENEG
+98 
-111 ILREI
+111 
-116 KQAKDSKIGETYS
+116 
-129 KMKDSKSALILE
+129 
-141 NLPTQNALEIL
+141 
-152 MALKPQELGKILAKM
+152 ELGHFVIARICGVKVEVFSIGFG
-167 DPKKAAA
+167 KK
-174 LTELWQKPPKENK
+174 LCFFKL
-187 EIPKTTA
+187 
-194 PTPPIAFGT
+194 FGT

-215 VKLKGMDKEENG
+215 VKLKGMDKEENKT
-227 MNETTDDSY
+227 NETADDSY

-258 AILVYFFLALGG
+258 AILVYFFLALSG

-299 NHKKIASFREI
+299 NHEKIASFREI

-326 RNHQVLEKR
+326 RNNQILEKR

-367 MGVVSYSLFQAF
+367 MGVVSYSVFQAF

-407 KELSGVV
+407 KELSGVI

-452 GAQMLG
+452 GVQMLG
-458 VVFKNIFHI
+458 VVFKNIFKI
-467 TLPTPI
+467 TLPAFM

-484 LVFIMFLGLFND
+484 LVFVMFLGLFND
-496 LTRLL
+496 ITRLL

>member
-1 MRKILLL
+1 MMFIVAVLMLAF
-8 GLILQALFSE
+8 LIF
-18 EAAQEL
+18 
-24 LQCSAIF
+24 
-31 ESKKA
+31 
-36 ELKDDLRRL
+36 
-45 SEKEQSLRI
+45 
-54 LQTENARLLD
+54 
-64 EKTDLLNQKEKEVEE
+64 VH
-79 KLKNL
+79 
-84 AAKEEAFKTLQTEE
+84 
-98 KKRLKNLIEENEG
+98 
-111 ILREI
+111 
-116 KQAKDSKIGETYS
+116 
-129 KMKDSKSALILE
+129 
-141 NLPTQNALEIL
+141 
-152 MALKPQELGKILAKM
+152 ELGHFIIARICGVKVEVFSIGFG
-167 DPKKAAA
+167 KK
-174 LTELWQKPPKENK
+174 LCFFKL
-187 EIPKTTA
+187 
-194 PTPPIAFGT
+194 FGT

-227 MNETTDDSY
+227 TNETANDSY

-258 AILVYFFLALGG
+258 AILVYFFLALSG
-270 EKVLLPVIGDLDKNA
+270 EKVLLPIIGDLEKNV

-299 NHKKIASFREI
+299 NHQKIASFREI
-310 RSVVARARGEL
+310 RGIVVRARGEL

-326 RNHQVLEKR
+326 RNHQILEKR

-367 MGVVSYSLFQAF
+367 TGVVSYSFFQAF
-379 EKALSRFKEGVVL
+379 EQALSRFKEGVVL
-392 IVDSLRRLIMGSSSV
+392 IVDSLRRLIMGSASV

-484 LVFIMFLGLFND
+484 LVFVMFLGLFND
-496 LTRLL
+496 ITRLL